1 MLPHLSARQSWK
13 AMKDKYQKQS
23 STLKELK
30 FFQQAL
36 TTLLGSGMSR
46 AESSSKCSR
55 DTKTRYSLASS
66 TMRAILSSQDQKTT
80 PAKFGE
86 TKRPSKSLNQ
96 KNDSLKPSRNLC
108 KDSLKKENSISKVVI
123 EKKWCKIIYLL
134 NLGKMHGTKAFNSR

>member
-1 MLPHLSARQSWK
+1 
-13 AMKDKYQKQS
+13 MKDKYQKQS

-66 TMRAILSSQDQKTT
+66 TMRAILSSQDQKIT

-86 TKRPSKSLNQ
+86 TKNPSKSSNK
-96 KNDSLKPSRNLC
+96 KNDS
-108 KDSLKKENSISKVVI
+108 
-123 EKKWCKIIYLL
+123 
-134 NLGKMHGTKAFNSR
+134 